1 LGAEVIKIERPGG
14 DYARSFDGVVRG
26 QSAYFVWLNR
36 GKRSVVLDLKVPSDK
51 NELERLLGEADVFV
65 HNLGPGAMARLGF
78 GRSRIERSWPSLI
91 TCAISGY
98 GIDGP
103 LGGQKAVDLL
113 LQAESGLISLTGTD
127 DHPSKV
133 GVSIADISAGMY
145 ALSAVLAALVMRQAT
160 SRGSFIDIS
169 MLECLAE
176 WLMAP
181 LYHQIFLGSQPPRTG
196 MRHNMLAPYGP
207 YPAGDGRLVNLV
219 VQSPEQWERLCVHV
233 LDRPDLVADERFRT
247 NELRVRNSADLD
259 RILEDAL
266 GTMSSSELILRL
278 GEADLPTG
286 SVNSLA
292 DLAAHP
298 QLAARERWIQVE
310 SPRGPVPALLPPFNI
325 SGTRQFAGAVPDLEL
340 DGTGSHR
347 TEAAP

>member
-1 LGAEVIKIERPGG
+1 
-14 DYARSFDGVVRG
+14 
-26 QSAYFVWLNR
+26 
-36 GKRSVVLDLKVPSDK
+36 
-51 NELERLLGEADVFV
+51 
-65 HNLGPGAMARLGF
+65 
-78 GRSRIERSWPSLI
+78 
-91 TCAISGY
+91 
-98 GIDGP
+98 
-103 LGGQKAVDLL
+103 
-113 LQAESGLISLTGTD
+113 
-127 DHPSKV
+127 
-133 GVSIADISAGMY
+133 
-145 ALSAVLAALVMRQAT
+145 
-160 SRGSFIDIS
+160 
-169 MLECLAE
+169 
-176 WLMAP
+176 
-181 LYHQIFLGSQPPRTG
+181 
-196 MRHNMLAPYGP
+196 
-207 YPAGDGRLVNLV
+207 
-219 VQSPEQWERLCVHV
+219 VHV